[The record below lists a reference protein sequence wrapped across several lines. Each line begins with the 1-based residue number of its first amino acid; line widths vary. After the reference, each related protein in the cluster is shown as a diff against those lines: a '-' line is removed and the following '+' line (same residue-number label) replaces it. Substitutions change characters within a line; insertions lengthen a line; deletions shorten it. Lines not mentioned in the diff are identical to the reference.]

1 MVKATGYGVTG
12 TASGKEAL
20 VFILLIIGIIIA
32 AMWYI
37 KSSLTA
43 PFSTARDAISS
54 VTKTVT
60 NEIVRTY
67 EQVTD
72 PKSTVTAL
80 AGSTP
85 YASGGASTRTTQYC
99 PNNPTL
105 LSGDARCIATL
116 PSAYETQESVATREA
131 ALPEWEAAFVN
142 AGNFITGGLASAAGA
157 ELAGKTISPETQHQI
172 GEQIYYKGKYWTI
185 SGISPTNYLLDDG
198 AGGSYN
204 PLISEIDIDSG
215 WWFW

>member
-1 MVKATGYGVTG
+1 MVKATGYGISG
-12 TASGKEAL
+12 SASGKEAL
-20 VFILLIIGIIIA
+20 IFILLIIGVLIA
-32 AMWYI
+32 ALWYI

-43 PFSTARDAISS
+43 PFSKAGDAISS
-54 VTKTVT
+54 VTKTIS

-72 PKSTVTAL
+72 PKSTVSAL
-80 AGSTP
+80 SGSSS

-116 PSAYETQESVATREA
+116 PQAYETKESVETRLA
-131 ALPEWEAAFVN
+131 ALPGWEAAFVN

-157 ELAGKTISPETQHQI
+157 AVAGKTINPLTQHQI
-172 GEQIYYKGKYWTI
+172 GEKIYYQGKYWTI

-204 PLISEIDIDSG
+204 PLISEIDINGG
-215 WWFW
+215 WWSW